1 MTSRPRRIVPG
12 QIVTGQIVTGWIA
25 PAQTF
30 RGATPWSPS
39 AGCGRSPEGDAS
51 APASLLLPPRLIV
64 PASTTVKR
72 SLWVFRTPKLEL
84 LKD

>member
-1 MTSRPRRIVPG
+1 MTDQRRRIVPG
-12 QIVTGQIVTGWIA
+12 RIA

-30 RGATPWSPS
+30 CGATPFSPS
-39 AGCGRSPEGDAS
+39 GGSARSSEAS
-51 APASLLLPPRLIV
+51 DVQPARLLLPPRLIV

-72 SLWVFRTPKLEL
+72 SLWVFRAPKLEL

>member
-1 MTSRPRRIVPG
+1 MTVRPRRIASG
-12 QIVTGQIVTGWIA
+12 LIA

-30 RGATPWSPS
+30 CGATPFSPS
-39 AGCGRSPEGDAS
+39 GGIARSPEAS
-51 APASLLLPPRLIV
+51 DVPAPARLLLPPRLIV

-72 SLWVFRTPKLEL
+72 SLWVFRTPKLKS

>member
-1 MTSRPRRIVPG
+1 MTVRPRRIASG
-12 QIVTGQIVTGWIA
+12 LIA

-30 RGATPWSPS
+30 CGATPFSPS
-39 AGCGRSPEGDAS
+39 AGCGRSSEGDAS
-51 APASLLLPPRLIV
+51 TPARLLLPPRLIV

-72 SLWVFRTPKLEL
+72 SLWVFRTTKLGL

>member
-1 MTSRPRRIVPG
+1 MPVRLRRIVPRRIAPG
-12 QIVTGQIVTGWIA
+12 LIA

-30 RGATPWSPS
+30 CGATPFSPS
-39 AGCGRSPEGDAS
+39 GGSARSSEAS
-51 APASLLLPPRLIV
+51 DVHAPARLLLPPRLIV

>member
-1 MTSRPRRIVPG
+1 MINRPRQIVPG
-12 QIVTGQIVTGWIA
+12 QIVPGWIA

-30 RGATPWSPS
+30 CGATPFSPS
-39 AGCGRSPEGDAS
+39 AGCVHSSEADAS
-51 APASLLLPPRLIV
+51 TPAGLLLPPRLIV

-72 SLWVFRTPKLEL
+72 SLWVFRRPKLEL

>member
-1 MTSRPRRIVPG
+1 MTDRRRRNVPG
-12 QIVTGQIVTGWIA
+12 RIA

-30 RGATPWSPS
+30 CGATPFSPS
-39 AGCGRSPEGDAS
+39 GGSARSSEAS
-51 APASLLLPPRLIV
+51 DVQPARLLLPPRLIV

-72 SLWVFRTPKLEL
+72 SLWVFRAPKLEL

>member
-1 MTSRPRRIVPG
+1 MTSRPRPIAPGGIV
-12 QIVTGQIVTGWIA
+12 

-30 RGATPWSPS
+30 RGATPLSPS
-39 AGCGRSPEGDAS
+39 ADCASGGPDAS
-51 APASLLLPPRLIV
+51 APARLLLPPRLIV

-72 SLWVFRTPKLEL
+72 SLWVFRTSKLEL

>member
-1 MTSRPRRIVPG
+1 MTDRRRRIVPG
-12 QIVTGQIVTGWIA
+12 RIA

-30 RGATPWSPS
+30 CGATPFSPS
-39 AGCGRSPEGDAS
+39 GGSARSSEAS
-51 APASLLLPPRLIV
+51 DVQPARLLLPPRLIV

-72 SLWVFRTPKLEL
+72 SLWVFRAPKLEL

>member
-1 MTSRPRRIVPG
+1 MTSRPRQIAPG
-12 QIVTGQIVTGWIA
+12 QIAPGQIA

-30 RGATPWSPS
+30 CGATPLLPS
-39 AGCGRSPEGDAS
+39 GGSARSSEGSDVP
-51 APASLLLPPRLIV
+51 APSRLLLPPRLIV

-72 SLWVFRTPKLEL
+72 SLWVFRTPKLAL